1 MLINGLVILI
11 LLGFGYLG
19 FTRGFY
25 SMLLHLAS
33 VIVAGA
39 VALGVWEP
47 LAYYLLRSNADTQWI
62 CDIAWGA
69 ALALPFALTLSVLL
83 GIQAAVLRSNLT
95 IPPLA
100 NYIGGGVMGVASGV
114 FVAGFTVLSISFVRG
129 HTAFTDFK
137 PLDQQSNGSMT
148 RGSGLWV
155 PVDRLTAM
163 AYQWM
168 SINALYESE
177 NLAKYYPDLAERP
190 HLMGANPDNATLK
203 LGLPEKA
210 VEFLGRYT
218 VGANP
223 ANLKYDELVVDALR
237 PNRQTVMNLDGED
250 LKTLSNGQYS
260 IQGYVVNFKPAAR
273 EKMGQVAIGPGS
285 ATLIMYNR
293 DTETSMAIQ
302 PFALIS
308 QAKPP
313 QDKPDAAVR
322 MARWR
327 FDAKGTFLGSVGG
340 ATDSTPMAFEFL
352 VPKLGDNFVPQAL
365 YVRGIR
371 IDLIDPSTEQ
381 PKPAKVAFKSTL
393 ERDGQILSGELV
405 GSIGGAALDGSGAT
419 EIKLDPA
426 NPSTAVNATNQ
437 LPFQI
442 TLNKGD
448 LKIPVDDKNRI
459 QDGEQAF
466 NPRELSNRGI
476 ERDLRVDKFAVDNE
490 TAIVQIDVGKD
501 SPLSL
506 LLPTAA
512 EATGAPVLVS
522 AEGQRFSCIG
532 YVYKDNSI
540 ARVRHTPSRPVD
552 NKDGLPS
559 LTMSRTDQNL
569 RLIFRVSMNAT
580 IKQFAI
586 GDKVIADINPPLTV
600 NQAQR

>member
-25 SMLLHLAS
+25 SMLLHFGA

-39 VALGVWEP
+39 VALGLWEP
-47 LAYYLLRSNADTQWI
+47 LAYYLLRTNADTQWI
-62 CDIAWGA
+62 CDVAWGVS
-69 ALALPFALTLSVLL
+69 LAVPFALTLSVLL

-95 IPPLA
+95 IPPVA
-100 NYIGGGVMGVASGV
+100 NYVGGGVLGIVSGV
-114 FVAGFTVLSISFVRG
+114 FVAGFTVMSLSFVRG

-137 PLDQQSNGSMT
+137 PVDQQSNGSMT

-168 SINALYESE
+168 SINTLYESE
-177 NLAKYYPDLAERP
+177 NLAKYYPDFAERP

-203 LGLPEKA
+203 LGVPEKA

-218 VGANP
+218 VGEVSP
-223 ANLKYDELVVDALR
+223 LKYDELVVDSLR

-250 LKTLSNGQYS
+250 LKTLSQGQYS
-260 IQGYVVNFKPAAR
+260 IQGFVVNFKPAAR
-273 EKMGQVAIGPGS
+273 EKMGQVAVGPGS
-285 ATLIMYNR
+285 ATLIMWNR
-293 DTETSMAIQ
+293 DTDTTMAIQ

-322 MARWR
+322 FARWR

-340 ATDSTPMAFEFL
+340 ATDSTPMAYEFL
-352 VPKLGDNFVPQAL
+352 VPKQQGNFIPLAL

-371 IDLIDPSTEQ
+371 IDLIDPATDQ
-381 PKPAKVAFKSTL
+381 PKPAKIAFKSTL
-393 ERDGQILSGELV
+393 ERDTQILTGELV
-405 GSIGGAALDGSGAT
+405 GTVGGAALDSQGAT
-419 EIKLDPA
+419 ELKLDPA
-426 NPSTAVNATNQ
+426 NPSTAITATNQ

-442 TLNKGD
+442 TLNKSD
-448 LKIPVDDKNRI
+448 IKIPVDDKNRI

-466 NPRELSNRGI
+466 NPRDLSNRGI

-532 YVYKDNSI
+532 YVYKDGSI

-552 NKDGLPS
+552 QKDGLPS
-559 LTMSRTDQNL
+559 LTMSRTDQSM

>member
-11 LLGFGYLG
+11 ILGFGYLG

-47 LAYYLLRSNADTQWI
+47 LAYYLLRTNADTQWI

-69 ALALPFALTLSVLL
+69 ALALPFALTLAVLL

-95 IPPLA
+95 IPPVA
-100 NYIGGGVMGVASGV
+100 NYIGGGVLGVASGV
-114 FVAGFTVLSISFVRG
+114 IVGGFTVLSICFVRG
-129 HTAFTDFK
+129 HTAFTDYK
-137 PLDQQSNGSMT
+137 PVDQQSNGSMT

-168 SINALYESE
+168 SINTLYETE
-177 NLAKYYPDLAERP
+177 NLAKYYPDFAERP

-210 VEFLGRYT
+210 VDFLGHYT
-218 VGANP
+218 VGEANQV
-223 ANLKYDELVVDALR
+223 KYDELVVDSLR

-250 LKTLSNGQYS
+250 LKTLNQGQYS
-260 IQGYVVNFKPAAR
+260 IQGFVVNFKPAAR
-273 EKMGQVAIGPGS
+273 EKMGQVAVGPGS
-285 ATLIMYNR
+285 ATLIMWNR
-293 DTETSMAIQ
+293 DTDTTLAIQ

-322 MARWR
+322 FARWR

-340 ATDSTPMAFEFL
+340 ATDSTPMAYEFL
-352 VPKLGDNFVPQAL
+352 VPKQQGNFVPLAL

-371 IDLIDPSTEQ
+371 IDLIDPSTDQ
-381 PKPAKVAFKSTL
+381 PKPAKIAFKSTL
-393 ERDGQILSGELV
+393 ERDTQILTGELV
-405 GSIGGAALDGSGAT
+405 GTVGGEALDGTGAT

-426 NPSTAVNATNQ
+426 NPSTAIVASNQ

-466 NPRELSNRGI
+466 NPRDLSNRGI

-490 TAIVQIDVGKD
+490 TAIVQIEVSKD

-552 NKDGLPS
+552 SKDGLPS